1 MEVPESVRSVEE
13 VLSLVKDVAEPSGK
27 AVVFAAVTDNRLARA
42 VVVPGQMPLAEE
54 PADTVVEQG
63 LIPVKCVAAP
73 EGNPV
78 VSVMAKVLYQ
88 MIVSFVMAERHVL
101 PVEEQEAIGIIK
113 EKRKGTYG
121 LHLLTAVRYA
131 IMVKNYTM
139 EHYY

>member
-101 PVEEQEAIGIIK
+101 PVEEPGQSNINGENQNK
-113 EKRKGTYG
+113 ETKDKS
-121 LHLLTAVRYA
+121 
-131 IMVKNYTM
+131 
-139 EHYY
+139 